1 MYRTLRFK
9 SIAVVKKRRFFTDGR
24 RKKKKMGNERKI
36 IKRFLSLWCCV
47 VHIQCCAFRIAVG
60 SPFTMAICLHLTTVK
75 RKLLSYKFSGLFF
88 FFNRITRHNKSLN
101 RIITIMYTAQY
112 KAPAAASKY
121 LCQYKRGGRQNGC
134 SVCVFIYRPFL
145 LLLIFCLRQYH
156 SVSVCIRLRKEKSVC
171 ILSSNVMSMAVEDL
185 NLATL
190 FTSFSLSGSEAKFRE
205 GLGSRSSSSRS
216 SSGGSCVVILMA
228 VGSARRHTFGFS
240 C

>member
-1 MYRTLRFK
+1 
-9 SIAVVKKRRFFTDGR
+9 
-24 RKKKKMGNERKI
+24 
-36 IKRFLSLWCCV
+36 
-47 VHIQCCAFRIAVG
+47 
-60 SPFTMAICLHLTTVK
+60 
-75 RKLLSYKFSGLFF
+75 
-88 FFNRITRHNKSLN
+88 
-101 RIITIMYTAQY
+101 MYTAQY

-134 SVCVFIYRPFL
+134 SVCVFINRPFL

-156 SVSVCIRLRKEKSVC
+156 SVCIRLRKEKSVC

-205 GLGSRSSSSRS
+205 GQGSRSSSS
-216 SSGGSCVVILMA
+216 SGRSCVVILMA